1 MTAAMLAPGLGMLVG
16 LVLALTGAGGAI
28 LAVPLLVF
36 GLGLSMAEAG
46 PVGLLAVA
54 LSAGLGAVLGWR
66 SRVLRYKAA
75 GLMAL
80 AGALTSPFG
89 LWLAHRVPNGP
100 LTFVFAG
107 VLAVAAWRMWSR
119 ASRDLRGETVVA
131 PKAPPCRLNPV
142 LGRLQWNVACARAL
156 VTAGG
161 AAGFLS
167 GLLGVGGGFIIV
179 PTLLAVSDLPI
190 KAVIATSMGVLA
202 LVSAAGVF
210 NAAVAGYMPW
220 PLAWPF
226 GAGAVAGLLVG
237 RMFAARMA
245 GPRLQQGFALFAL
258 GIAAS
263 LLARLAL

>member
-1 MTAAMLAPGLGMLVG
+1 MPPAMLAPGLGVLVG

-36 GLGLSMAEAG
+36 GLHLSMAQAG

-54 LSAGLGAVLGWR
+54 LAAGLGAVLGWR

-80 AGALTSPFG
+80 AGALASPFG

-107 VLAVAAWRMWSR
+107 VLGVVAWRMLSQ
-119 ASRDLRGETVVA
+119 ASRELRGETVAA
-131 PKAPPCRLNPV
+131 PKTPPCRLNPV
-142 LGRLQWNVACARAL
+142 LGRLQWNAACARAL
-156 VTAGG
+156 VMAGAG
-161 AAGFLS
+161 AGFLS

-179 PTLLAVSDLPI
+179 PTLLAVSDLSM

-202 LVSAAGVF
+202 LVSAVGVF
-210 NAAVAGYMPW
+210 NAGVAGYMPW
-220 PLAWPF
+220 DLAWPF
-226 GAGAVAGLLVG
+226 GAGAVAGLVIG
-237 RMFAARMA
+237 RMFAARVA
-245 GPRLQQGFALFAL
+245 GPRLRQGFALLSL

-263 LLARLAL
+263 LLAKLAL